1 MTLPS
6 EASKGK
12 LPYIEDGDE
21 VLADSGFIV
30 LHLKDMDTGLN
41 PAELALSVAM
51 QRLLRSIFIGV
62 PYFRDGSIQMQLANH
77 KRSHVWHHAA
87 KHP

>member
-21 VLADSGFIV
+21 VLRTGT
-30 LHLKDMDTGLN
+30 LKDMDTGLN

-51 QRLLRSIFIGV
+51 QRLLRSIFIGGTL
-62 PYFRDGSIQMQLANH
+62 FSRWQHTGATG
-77 KRSHVWHHAA
+77 
-87 KHP
+87 